1 MKTRLIIS
9 LLTLASL
16 LSAQDNTLPKLR
28 LLEKPRLLSN
38 EFVGSQHKDVNG
50 RIAAA
55 LKIISDM
62 EGFAYKS
69 NNGIIKV
76 DRLPGVDLLY
86 VQPDER
92 ILRVYKTGYGEFL
105 IVLLDEGVSLRERQ
119 VWELKISGDK
129 KPVNVTILTQPAD
142 AEKILDGESL
152 GAGESFKIVPGE
164 HELRIRKEGYRG
176 ETRRITV
183 TEDQTLFRDI
193 VLKQIDVTPV
203 TITTI
208 PDGAS
213 VYLNGVL
220 RGQSYWSD
228 FLFPETYELKIVK
241 PGYLDIVE
249 NLTIK
254 EDVQND
260 LSYTLTRNSAILN
273 VTVQPADAEILID
286 NQPYSPGRI
295 ELLPGEHQITV
306 MKSGYLSLSETV
318 NLKLGESIQKSYT
331 LVKNTG
337 FLSVSVVPAD
347 AELFINKRSYG
358 QQRSIE
364 LAPGSYRL
372 ELVHP
377 HYFEE
382 TDNIQVSRGESAH
395 KSYSLKMKSGSLQFK
410 ALPNNA
416 SVLMNDAAGKV
427 YERWNGLK
435 LLNQVPVGAY
445 SLYVS
450 HPDYLPDTRNI
461 LIEHEK
467 RTAIEVSLMTY
478 EGSIQQEIDAQKRWR
493 NLSWLGSA
501 ALGIGSAGLKAY
513 SMMRYSDYE
522 AAQST
527 PSAEDL
533 YKQANQL
540 HKISGY
546 VAIGAGIALTPSI
559 KFQLD
564 INKLNKK
571 LTLER

>member
-9 LLTLASL
+9 LLALASL
-16 LSAQDNTLPKLR
+16 LFPQENELPQLR
-28 LLEKPRLLSN
+28 LLEKPRLLSS
-38 EFVGSQHKDVNG
+38 ERVGSSHTYGNRQ
-50 RIAAA
+50 IAAM
-55 LKIISDM
+55 LKIVSDM
-62 EGFAYKS
+62 EGFAYVA
-69 NNGIIKV
+69 NNGIIGV
-76 DRLPGVDLLY
+76 DRLPGVDRVY
-86 VQPDER
+86 VTAEER
-92 ILRVYKTGYGEFL
+92 ILRVYKTGFDEFL
-105 IVLLDEGVSLRERQ
+105 IVLLDEGVSLREGQ
-119 VWELKISGDK
+119 VWELKITGDR

-142 AEKILDGESL
+142 AEKILDGENL
-152 GAGESFKIVPGE
+152 GSGESFKIVPGE

-193 VLKQIDVTPV
+193 ALKQIDVTAV

-228 FLFPETYELKIVK
+228 FLFPESYELKIVK

-249 NLTIK
+249 NVTIK

-260 LSYTLTRNSAILN
+260 LRYTLTRNIAFLN
-273 VTVQPADAEILID
+273 VSVQPADAQILIE
-286 NQPYSPGRI
+286 NQPYAAGRI
-295 ELLPGEHQITV
+295 ELLPGEHQISV
-306 MKSGYLSLSETV
+306 MKSGYLSQSETV
-318 NLKLGESIQKSYT
+318 NLTLGESIEKSYT

-337 FLSVSVVPAD
+337 FLSVKIEPAD

-372 ELVHP
+372 EWQHP
-377 HYFEE
+377 HYFEVS
-382 TDNIQVSRGESAH
+382 DNIQVSRGESTH
-395 KSYSLKMKSGSLQFK
+395 KNYSLKMKSGSLQFK
-410 ALPNNA
+410 VQPNNA
-416 SVLMNDAAGKV
+416 SVLMNDAAGKQ

-435 LLNQVPVGAY
+435 LLNQVPVGKY
-445 SLYVS
+445 SLQVS
-450 HPDYLPDTRNI
+450 HPDYLPDTKSI

-467 RTAIEVSLMTY
+467 RTAIEMSLMTY
-478 EGSIQQEIDAQKRWR
+478 EGSIQQEIDAQKRRR
-493 NLSWLGSA
+493 NLSRIGSA
-501 ALGIGSAGLKAY
+501 ALGISSAALKAY
-513 SMMRYSDYE
+513 SITLYKDYE

-527 PSAEDL
+527 QIAEDL
-533 YKQANQL
+533 YKQANTY

-546 VAIGAGIALTPSI
+546 VAIGAGIAFSPSI

-564 INKLNKK
+564 INKLNQK
-571 LTLER
+571 LR